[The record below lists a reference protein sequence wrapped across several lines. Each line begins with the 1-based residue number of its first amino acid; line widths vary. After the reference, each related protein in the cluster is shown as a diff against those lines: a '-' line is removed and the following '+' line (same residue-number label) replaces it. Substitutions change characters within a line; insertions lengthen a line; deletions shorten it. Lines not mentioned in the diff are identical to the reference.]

1 MLSSIDNHKDKIV
14 YDLENLLN
22 LHGET
27 FPMDNGYW
35 VKFEA
40 IRVEVSGKMPHGV
53 KYSLTLH
60 DERNRRVIGYDNA
73 HSFKSKKKYGATKET
88 YDHIHKQMDIVPY
101 AFETASQPMED
112 FWKSVEYYME
122 NNR

>member
-1 MLSSIDNHKDKIV
+1 MH
-14 YDLENLLN
+14 DLENLLN

-40 IRVEVSGKMPHGV
+40 IKVEVSTKIPQGV

-60 DERNRRVIGYDNA
+60 DKHNHRVIGMTMHTALNLKR
-73 HSFKSKKKYGATKET
+73 STELKKKPMTT
-88 YDHIHKQMDIVPY
+88 Y
-101 AFETASQPMED
+101 TNT
-112 FWKSVEYYME
+112 W
-122 NNR
+122 R